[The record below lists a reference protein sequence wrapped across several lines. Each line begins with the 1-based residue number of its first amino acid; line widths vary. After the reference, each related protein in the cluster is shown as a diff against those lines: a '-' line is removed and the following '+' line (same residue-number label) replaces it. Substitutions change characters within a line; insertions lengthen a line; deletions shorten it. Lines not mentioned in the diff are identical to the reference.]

1 MDDSSR
7 IGSDFR
13 QYKLEEDCE
22 MLVGSFHKDQLD
34 AVLCLHILLLLFYT
48 MSKLGSSVPWRYQRL
63 LDPAGCSE
71 LPAAGF
77 SSTGHRCF
85 GWWWW
90 WWSSFAGL
98 T

>member
-90 WWSSFAGL
+90 WWWSFAGL